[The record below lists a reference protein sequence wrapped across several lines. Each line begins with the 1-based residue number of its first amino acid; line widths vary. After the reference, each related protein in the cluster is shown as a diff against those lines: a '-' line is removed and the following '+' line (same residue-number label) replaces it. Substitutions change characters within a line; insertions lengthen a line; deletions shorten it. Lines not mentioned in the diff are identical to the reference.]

1 MEDPQLKARN
11 MLVPTKDEG
20 IKNMIF
26 PGNPMKFQQYDDPTT
41 RETAPFLDGHRDEVM
56 RFIAEKF
63 AEKGRT
69 PSSKL

>member
-11 MLVPTKDEG
+11 MLVPTDDAAIG
-20 IKNMIF
+20 NMVF
-26 PGNPMKFQQYDDPTT
+26 PGNPMKFATYADPPT